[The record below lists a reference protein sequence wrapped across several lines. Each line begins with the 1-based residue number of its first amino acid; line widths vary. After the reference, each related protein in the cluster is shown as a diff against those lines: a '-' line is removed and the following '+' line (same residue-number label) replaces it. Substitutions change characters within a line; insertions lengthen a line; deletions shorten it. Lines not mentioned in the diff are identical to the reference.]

1 MSLLDIIKS
10 DELKA
15 NDQIYQFLIEGGHFQ
30 DNFLSLTSENQAIL
44 YQKKNLYREALKKQA
59 ILTYMLDNTNYSTF
73 KNVLSAINYYNDL
86 SASLKKS

>member
-15 NDQIYQFLIEGGHFQ
+15 NDQIYQFLITGGHFQ

-44 YQKKNLYREALKKQA
+44 YQKKNLYREALKK
-59 ILTYMLDNTNYSTF
+59 
-73 KNVLSAINYYNDL
+73 
-86 SASLKKS
+86 